1 MKQHL
6 IINDGP
12 TVCVGAVCP
21 VKCWGLFTTQRL
33 FATLSR
39 WRTLVG
45 PGNANP
51 VLQLTF
57 IQSILNG
64 VWTYNRLPVEFR
76 LGYNS
81 VRLKFGTTKPY

>member
-1 MKQHL
+1 M
-6 IINDGP
+6 
-12 TVCVGAVCP
+12 
-21 VKCWGLFTTQRL
+21 
-33 FATLSR
+33 
-39 WRTLVG
+39 G

-57 IQSILNG
+57 IQSVLNG